1 MKKLLIFFAFMLFAG
16 GSSFAQCNEM
26 FDYQEG
32 TSWQWTNYDKKGKF
46 MGKSMQKIEKFSEI
60 NNGFEVTISVVQSDK
75 NGEQIGP
82 FSMDMACKDGVV
94 YFDMKKFIP
103 DEYLNDSEG
112 EATVE
117 VTGEN
122 LEMPINMKAGDYLK
136 DASVSMNI
144 GSSGAPTG
152 IKMTV
157 DIYDRKVVAE
167 EKLNTPAGEFDC
179 FIITQTMKTKMMIS
193 FQMESKE
200 WYSPGIGM
208 VKSESYKKGKLM
220 SYSILTQFSK

>member
-1 MKKLLIFFAFMLFAG
+1 MRKLLTLLIFMLFVGAE
-16 GSSFAQCNEM
+16 SFAQCNEM

-46 MGKSMQKIEKFSEI
+46 MGKSMQKIEELNKLS
-60 NNGFEVTISVVQSDK
+60 NGFEVTISMVQSDK
-75 NGEQIGP
+75 KGEQVGP

-94 YFDMKKFIP
+94 YFDMKKFVP

-117 VTGEN
+117 VNGDN

-136 DASVSMNI
+136 DASVSMKI
-144 GSSGAPTG
+144 GGSGSPMA
-152 IKMTV
+152 INMTV
-157 DIYDRKVVAE
+157 DIFDRKVESE

-179 FIITQTMKTKMMIS
+179 FVITQSMKTKMMIS
-193 FQMESKE
+193 MQMESKE

-208 VKSESYKKGKLM
+208 VKSESYKKGKLK
-220 SYSILTQFSK
+220 SYAILTQFSK

>member
-1 MKKLLIFFAFMLFAG
+1 MKKLLALLAFVFLPGEAI
-16 GSSFAQCNEM
+16 FAQCNEM
-26 FDYQEG
+26 FDYQKG

-46 MGKSMQKIEKFSEI
+46 MGKSMQKIEELNKLS
-60 NNGFEVTISVVQSDK
+60 NGFEVTISLVHSDK
-75 NGEQIGP
+75 KGEQVGP
-82 FSMDMACKDGVV
+82 ISMDMACKDGIV
-94 YFDMKKFIP
+94 YFDMKKFVP
-103 DEYLNDSEG
+103 DEYLNDSGG
-112 EATVE
+112 EATVD
-117 VTGEN
+117 VTGTN

-144 GSSGAPTG
+144 GSSQSPMG

-157 DIYDRKVVAE
+157 DIFDRKVEAE

-179 FIITQTMKTKMMIS
+179 FVITQSMKTKMMIS
-193 FQMESKE
+193 MQMESRE

-220 SYSILTQFSK
+220 SYAILTQFSK

>member
-1 MKKLLIFFAFMLFAG
+1 MKKVLIFIVFVLFAG
-16 GSSFAQCNEM
+16 STSLAQCNEM
-26 FDYQEG
+26 FDFQEG

-46 MGKSMQKIEKFSEI
+46 MGKSMQKIDALNKLS
-60 NNGFEVTISVVQSDK
+60 NGFEVTISVVQSDK
-75 NGEQIGP
+75 NGEQVGP

-103 DEYLNDSEG
+103 DEYLEDPES

-117 VTGEN
+117 VTGDN

-136 DASVSMNI
+136 DAAVSMKI
-144 GSSGAPTG
+144 GGAGSPTA
-152 IKMTV
+152 INMTV
-157 DIYDRKVVAE
+157 EIFDRKVVAE
-167 EKLNTPAGEFDC
+167 ENLNTPAGEFDC
-179 FIITQTMKTKMMIS
+179 FVITQTMKTKMMIS

-208 VKSESYKKGKLM
+208 VKSETYKKGKLM
-220 SYSILTQFSK
+220 GYNILTQFSK

>member
-1 MKKLLIFFAFMLFAG
+1 MKKLIIFFAFILFAG
-16 GSSFAQCNEM
+16 STSFAQCNEM

-46 MGKSMQKIEKFSEI
+46 MGKSMQKIEKLNKLS
-60 NNGFEVTISVVQSDK
+60 NGFEVTMSVVQSDK

-82 FSMDMACKDGVV
+82 FSMDMSCRDGVV

-103 DEYLNDSEG
+103 DEHLSDPEN
-112 EATVE
+112 EASVE
-117 VTGEN
+117 VNGDN

-136 DASVSMNI
+136 DASVSMKI
-144 GSSGAPTG
+144 GGSSPTALT
-152 IKMTV
+152 MTV

-220 SYSILTQFSK
+220 SYAILTQYSK

>member
-1 MKKLLIFFAFMLFAG
+1 MKKLLTLLAFVFFLG
-16 GSSFAQCNEM
+16 GALFAQCNKM

-46 MGKSMQKIEKFSEI
+46 MGKSMQKIEELTKLS
-60 NNGFEVTISVVQSDK
+60 NGFEVTISLVHSDK
-75 NGEQIGP
+75 KGEQVEPI
-82 FSMDMACKDGVV
+82 SMDMACKDGVV
-94 YFDMKKFIP
+94 YFDMKKFVP
-103 DEYLNDSEG
+103 DEYLSDSGG
-112 EATVE
+112 EATVD
-117 VTGEN
+117 VTGTN

-144 GSSGAPTG
+144 GSSESPMG

-157 DIYDRKVVAE
+157 DIFDRKVEAE

-179 FIITQTMKTKMMIS
+179 FVITQSMKTKMMIS
-193 FQMESKE
+193 MQMESKE

-220 SYSILTQFSK
+220 SYAILTQFSK

>member
-1 MKKLLIFFAFMLFAG
+1 MKKLLTFLALMLFAG
-16 GSSFAQCNEM
+16 GASFAQCNEM
-26 FDYQEG
+26 FDYQSG

-46 MGKSMQKIEKFSEI
+46 MGKSMQKIEVLNKLS
-60 NNGFEVTISVVQSDK
+60 NGFEVTISVVQSDK

-103 DEYLNDSEG
+103 DEHLNDPEG
-112 EATVE
+112 EATVD
-117 VTGEN
+117 VIGDN

-136 DASVSMNI
+136 DASVSMTI
-144 GSSGAPTG
+144 GGSGSPMG

-157 DIYDRKVVAE
+157 DIFDRKVESE

-179 FIITQTMKTKMMIS
+179 FVITQTMKTKMVMS
-193 FQMESKE
+193 MQMESKE

-208 VKSESYKKGKLM
+208 VKSESFKKGKLM

>member
-1 MKKLLIFFAFMLFAG
+1 MKKLLTLLAFVFFLG
-16 GSSFAQCNEM
+16 GALFAQCNEM

-46 MGKSMQKIEKFSEI
+46 MGKSMQKIEELNKLS
-60 NNGFEVTISVVQSDK
+60 NGFEVTISVVQSDNK
-75 NGEQIGP
+75 GEQVGP

-94 YFDMKKFIP
+94 YFDMKKFVP
-103 DEYLNDSEG
+103 DEYLNDPEG

-117 VTGEN
+117 VNGDN

-136 DASVSMNI
+136 DASVSMKI
-144 GSSGAPTG
+144 GGSGSPMG
-152 IKMTV
+152 INMTV
-157 DIYDRKVVAE
+157 DIFNRKVESE

-179 FIITQTMKTKMMIS
+179 FVITQSMKTKMMIS
-193 FQMESKE
+193 MQMESKE

-220 SYSILTQFSK
+220 SYAILTQFSK

>member
-1 MKKLLIFFAFMLFAG
+1 MKKLLALLAFVLLTEG
-16 GSSFAQCNEM
+16 PSFAQCNEM

-46 MGKSMQKIEKFSEI
+46 MGKSMQKIEELNKLS
-60 NNGFEVTISVVQSDK
+60 NGFEVTISLVQSDK
-75 NGEQIGP
+75 DGEQVGP

-94 YFDMKKFIP
+94 YFDMKKFVP
-103 DEYLNDSEG
+103 DEYLNDPEG

-117 VTGEN
+117 VNGDN

-136 DASVSMNI
+136 DASVSMKI
-144 GSSGAPTG
+144 GGSGSPMG
-152 IKMTV
+152 INMTV
-157 DIYDRKVVAE
+157 DIFNRKVEAE
-167 EKLNTPAGEFDC
+167 EKLSTPAGEFDC
-179 FIITQTMKTKMMIS
+179 FVITQSMKTKMMIS
-193 FQMESKE
+193 MQMESKE

-220 SYSILTQFSK
+220 SYAILTQFSK